1 MSKKMITIITGI
13 LIFIVIVLG
22 TIYIIDLN
30 RMKNNEPVFFST
42 WGRKYINPE
51 DRRET
56 DMEIVLSLEDKISD
70 NTAWCG
76 TFNLIW
82 NDLKNDLAKQDI
94 IFNPQLEIVKNL
106 NKGTFNTDD
115 LSEKSYYKTYGF
127 PSLKLKEQIEKA
139 IKEKFNETSDI
150 LDDFDWE
157 GRDSKDY
164 FLYAMLKKEF
174 EFPKVFTELDK
185 ETFGDYKNV
194 EYFGIDDNTE
204 DEVREQVKV
213 LYYNSKEDFAI
224 KLITKTEDEVILS
237 RGCNKDTFGEIY
249 KEINEKTKLDNPVFL
264 KTDILKIPNISFD
277 LKKEIKEIQD
287 KSFLFSNGD
296 AYSIEKALQTIQ
308 FDLDKKGGKIK
319 SEAAIMLKAE
329 SVMMPKET
337 REFIFDDTFVI
348 MLKEKNKELPYF
360 AAKIS
365 DISKVQKDVTK
376 INNEQNEEKTSYF
389 TGTVIDSFGIFEE
402 VAWAK
407 EVPGNIQITIEPD
420 ENQAIR
426 KSADKIVTYLKEDD
440 GNSYDPGT
448 KVKVEYTGA
457 IMESYPAEVNCV
469 SITEIQNNMLNLYK
483 ELLENLINQDSGLN
497 SNAKFI
503 AIDFENF
510 SAYRKGRN
518 GENYNR
524 SLSINE
530 EKALLDLCKKYND
543 NVIEAN
549 FEQLK
554 QQGHFN
560 EETMSLDGI
569 LISVEKM
576 EKITQDKAIITMGK
590 YRSSLGAIWPKYEA
604 NLVDDKWK
612 IEVQSM
618 LIS

>member
-1 MSKKMITIITGI
+1 MRKKMITIIVEI

-56 DMEIVLSLEDKISD
+56 NMEIVLSLEDKISD

-94 IFNPQLEIVKNL
+94 VFNPQLEIVKNL
-106 NKGTFNTDD
+106 NNGTFNTDN
-115 LSEKSYYKTYGF
+115 LSERSYYKTYGV

-150 LDDFDWE
+150 LDDFNWE
-157 GRDSKDY
+157 GRDPKDY

-185 ETFGDYKNV
+185 GTFGNYENV
-194 EYFGIDDNTE
+194 EYFGINDSTE

-237 RGCNKDTFGEIY
+237 KGCNKDTFEEIY
-249 KEINEKTKLDNPVFL
+249 KEINEKTKLDNPAFL

-287 KSFLFSNGD
+287 KPFLFSNGD
-296 AYSIEKALQTIQ
+296 KYAIEKALQTIQ

-319 SEAAIMLKAE
+319 SEAAIMMKNQ
-329 SVMMPKET
+329 SIMMPKET

-348 MLKEKNKELPYF
+348 MLKEKDKELPYF

-407 EVPGNIQITIEPD
+407 EVPGKIQITTQPD

-426 KSADKIVTYLKEDD
+426 KSSDKIVVYLKEDD

-448 KVKVEYTGA
+448 KVKVEYTGDV
-457 IMESYPAEVNCV
+457 MKSYPAEVNCV

-483 ELLENLINQDSGLN
+483 ELLEKLINEDPALN
-497 SNAKFI
+497 SDAKFI

-530 EKALLDLCKKYND
+530 KQALLDLCKKYND

-590 YRSSLGAIWPKYEA
+590 YRSGLGAIWPKYEA
-604 NLVDDKWK
+604 NLVDNKWK

>member
-1 MSKKMITIITGI
+1 MSKKTIKIIVGI

-51 DRRET
+51 DRVET
-56 DMEIVLSLEDKISD
+56 DMDIVLSLEDKISD

-94 IFNPQLEIVKNL
+94 IFTPQLEIIKNL
-106 NKGTFNTDD
+106 NKGTFNTDN

-150 LDDFDWE
+150 LDDFNWE

-185 ETFGDYKNV
+185 GTFGNYENV
-194 EYFGIDDNTE
+194 EYFGINDSTE

-249 KEINEKTKLDNPVFL
+249 KEINEKTVLTNQAFS

-287 KSFLFSNGD
+287 KPFLFSNGD
-296 AYSIEKALQTIQ
+296 EYRIEKALQTIQ
-308 FDLDKKGGKIK
+308 FELDKKGGKIK
-319 SEAAIMLKAE
+319 SEAGMMLQNEA
-329 SVMMPKET
+329 MMRPQEI
-337 REFIFDDTFVI
+337 REFIFNDTFVI
-348 MLKEKNKELPYF
+348 ILKEKDKKLPYF

-365 DISKVQKDVTK
+365 DISNIQKDVIK
-376 INNEQNEEKTSYF
+376 INNEKNEEQISSF
-389 TGTVIDSFGIFEE
+389 TGTVIDSLGIFEE
-402 VAWAK
+402 VGWVT
-407 EVPGNIQITIEPD
+407 EVPGSIQITIEPD
-420 ENQAIR
+420 ENEEIR

-448 KVKVEYTGA
+448 KVKVEYTGDV
-457 IMESYPAEVNCV
+457 MESYPAQVNCV

-483 ELLENLINQDSGLN
+483 ELLEDLIKQDSGLN

-510 SAYRKGRN
+510 FAYRKGRN
-518 GENYNR
+518 EEDYNR
-524 SLSINE
+524 ALSINE
-530 EKALLDLCKKYND
+530 KQALLDLCKKYND
-543 NVIEAN
+543 NVMEAN

-560 EETMSLDGI
+560 EETKSLDGI
-569 LISVEKM
+569 LISVEKI
-576 EKITQDKAIITMGK
+576 EKITQDKANITMEK
-590 YRSSLGAIWPKYEA
+590 YRSGLGAIWPKYEA
-604 NLVDDKWK
+604 KLVDDKWQV
-612 IEVQSM
+612 EVQSM
-618 LIS
+618 AIS